1 MKKLLLSIF
10 ASIAFIA
17 CTSEEGFE
25 LSINAPDAGDS
36 PVKLTIEGDQVLYEG
51 NLSNGEL
58 TIRVEDFVN
67 QYAMIQIAELGQPA
81 VYYHGGEDVS
91 LTFDTI
97 NGFTV
102 EAGAFNDSANILTAK
117 SGMFN
122 QTMQIL
128 ENKFKEA
135 SQVGDTVT
143 ISAIRSEAMNLLSSQ
158 AKMNLDFA
166 KKNDI
171 LGAAILMGSNST
183 DFTYEDFKAVAAQ
196 VSEQYFDSPDYIK
209 LTDKIAT
216 MEKSSVGAT
225 FTDFSQATPEGDTI
239 SVLSV
244 NGKYV
249 LVDFWASWCGPCRA
263 ANPALLELY
272 NDNNQKGFNI
282 VGISL
287 DNNAEKWIEGI
298 AQDKLPWQQMSDL
311 GGWQNEISTFYGI
324 QFIPQ
329 NLLID
334 ANGVIVG
341 KNMEPAE
348 LSEFL
353 AANL

>member
-1 MKKLLLSIF
+1 MKKLLLGVF

-25 LSINAPDAGDS
+25 LAINAPDAGDS

-51 NLSNGEL
+51 NLSNGKI

-97 NGFTV
+97 NGFTF
-102 EAGAFNDSANILTAK
+102 EAGVFNDSANSLTAK
-117 SGMFN
+117 SEMFN
-122 QTMQIL
+122 QTMMVL

-158 AKMNLDFA
+158 AKMNLEFA

-183 DFTYEDFKAVAAQ
+183 DFTYEDFKDVAAQ
-196 VSEQYFDSPDYIK
+196 VSEQYFESPDYIK
-209 LTDKIAT
+209 LTDKIVT
-216 MEKSSVGAT
+216 MEKSSVGAV
-225 FTDFSQATPEGDTI
+225 FTDFSQATPDGDTI

-244 NGKYV
+244 DGKYV

-263 ANPALLELY
+263 ANPALVELY
-272 NDNNQKGFNI
+272 ANNNSRGFNI
-282 VGISL
+282 VGVSL
-287 DNNAEKWIEGI
+287 DNKAERWIEGI
-298 AQDKLPWQQMSDL
+298 AEDGLPWPQMSDL

-324 QFIPQ
+324 QSIPQ

-334 ANGVIVG
+334 DNGVIVG
-341 KNMEPAE
+341 KNMEPAD
-348 LSEFL
+348 LADFL